1 MSRRRVRFPEFASL
15 HAVSSYSQCKVFIKL
30 TLVILNRHVL
40 RSNVDKYHA
49 RQCCAQGTQLKFSR
63 QLAHDFALKLIE
75 TAELLAFEAHT
86 VQADE
91 PANQGA
97 LRGLRVV
104 RRSLLNEFALVPG
117 GIGFL
122 KLHLQVSNTV
132 RVWLDDA
139 DRAVQV
145 VNGLQMV
152 VLFERNH
159 SQLVVA
165 HARLGPDGAC

>member
-75 TAELLAFEAHT
+75 TAELLALEAHA
-86 VQADE
+86 VQTNKPAD
-91 PANQGA
+91 QGTLRA
-97 LRGLRVV
+97 LGVIG
-104 RRSLLNEFALVPG
+104 RSLLNEFALVPG
-117 GIGFL
+117 SIGFFE
-122 KLHLQVSNTV
+122 LH
-132 RVWLDDA
+132 
-139 DRAVQV
+139 
-145 VNGLQMV
+145 
-152 VLFERNH
+152 
-159 SQLVVA
+159 
-165 HARLGPDGAC
+165 